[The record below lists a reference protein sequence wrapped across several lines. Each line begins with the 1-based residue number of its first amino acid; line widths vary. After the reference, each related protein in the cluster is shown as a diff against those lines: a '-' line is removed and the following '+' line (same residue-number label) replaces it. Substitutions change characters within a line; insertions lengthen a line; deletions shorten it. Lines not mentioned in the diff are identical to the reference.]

1 MRIALGLVAVV
12 IAVAL
17 YAVSS
22 PKAVTDTRDGYL
34 VLAVSWTP
42 SWCAAEGDA
51 RGDDRCDRGAGTGWL
66 VHGLWPQN
74 DDGTWPEF
82 CDSPHAAP
90 SRNLTRGM
98 EDIMGSAGLAAYQ
111 WRKHGSCSGLSP
123 EAYFQ
128 ATRAAFAAIRLPA
141 AEALSRAG
149 QDTRLRPDA
158 LLDRLRRDN
167 PAIEADM
174 AIATCQGG
182 MLREVRVCLS
192 HDLTPVR
199 CDDVVLGR
207 ECRADTTRLPA
218 IR

>member
-1 MRIALGLVAVV
+1 MRIALGSVAVV
-12 IAVAL
+12 IALAFYVIA
-17 YAVSS
+17 S
-22 PKAVTDTRDGYL
+22 PKAVTGTQDGYL
-34 VLAVSWTP
+34 LLAISWTP

-51 RGDDRCDRGAGTGWL
+51 RGDDRCDRGNGAGWL

-74 DDGTWPEF
+74 EDGTWPEF

-90 SRNLTRGM
+90 SRNQTRGM

-111 WRKHGSCSGLSP
+111 WRKHGTCSGLSP
-123 EAYFQ
+123 EAYFA
-128 ATRAAFAAIRLPA
+128 ATRAAFSKIRLPDA
-141 AEALSRAG
+141 QVLSRAG

-167 PAIEADM
+167 PVIKDDM

-192 HDLTPVR
+192 YGLTPVR
-199 CDDVVLGR
+199 CDDAVLNR
-207 ECRADTTRLPA
+207 ECRSGTTRLPA

>member
-1 MRIALGLVAVV
+1 MRIGLGVVAVV
-12 IAVAL
+12 IALAF
-17 YAVSS
+17 YAASS
-22 PKAVTDTRDGYL
+22 PRAITETREGYL
-34 VLAVSWTP
+34 LLAISWTP

-51 RGDDRCDRGAGTGWL
+51 RGDDRCDRGSGAGWL

-82 CDSPHAAP
+82 CDTPHAAP

-123 EAYFQ
+123 EGYFA
-128 ATRAAFAAIRLPA
+128 ATRAAFANVRMPA
-141 AEALSRAG
+141 ADAISRAG
-149 QDTRLRPDA
+149 QDARLRPDA
-158 LLDRLRRDN
+158 LLNRLQRDN
-167 PAIEADM
+167 PAIETDM

-192 HDLTPVR
+192 HDLEPVR
-199 CDDVVLGR
+199 CDEAVLSR
-207 ECRADTTRLPA
+207 ECRADTTRLPS

>member
-1 MRIALGLVAVV
+1 
-12 IAVAL
+12 
-17 YAVSS
+17 
-22 PKAVTDTRDGYL
+22 
-34 VLAVSWTP
+34 
-42 SWCAAEGDA
+42 
-51 RGDDRCDRGAGTGWL
+51 
-66 VHGLWPQN
+66 
-74 DDGTWPEF
+74 
-82 CDSPHAAP
+82 
-90 SRNLTRGM
+90 M

-128 ATRAAFAAIRLPA
+128 ATRAAFTSVRLPSA
-141 AEALSRAG
+141 VALSRAG

-167 PAIEADM
+167 PAIGDDM

-192 HDLTPVR
+192 HDLAPVR
-199 CDDVVLGR
+199 CDDAVLNR
-207 ECRADTTRLPA
+207 ECRAETTRLPA